1 MELLQP
7 KQSWKTETVE
17 ILRYVFMS
25 LSDTFISQDP
35 ATILRIWLH
44 ILFHKVS
51 ELGLFIDNI
60 VPTAA
65 EQS

>member
-7 KQSWKTETVE
+7 KQSWKTERVE

-44 ILFHKVS
+44 ILFHKAS